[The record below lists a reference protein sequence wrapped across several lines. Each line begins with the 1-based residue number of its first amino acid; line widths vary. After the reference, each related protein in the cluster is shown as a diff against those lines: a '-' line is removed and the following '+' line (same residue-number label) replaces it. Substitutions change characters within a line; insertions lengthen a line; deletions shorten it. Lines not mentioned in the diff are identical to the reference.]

1 MATDWENPI
10 PGVTTRR
17 LSTDFKHLRIHYLA
31 DPEKGGGWS
40 DRESVRY
47 GGRESPKWR
56 REQEID
62 YKAYMGQRIWPMLSP
77 VYHNTVITMTND
89 WSVFRVIDSGV
100 RHPTVCLWIMINR
113 RGDRHIFREYYSSDR
128 SIALNC
134 AEILRITHEQI
145 TTTLI
150 DPETRKRSRES
161 LTPYVQIYEDNGI
174 PCEFADNSG
183 VGYDAV
189 SNFLLSTMARQAI
202 ATGVMPKIL
211 GNIGANKDQL
221 LNLAARPS
229 LTFDTRFAP
238 RCFQE
243 CQNMRWQDLKG
254 DPTQHS
260 APEKVMDKDKDGPD
274 CVRYAVQSQVNYI
287 LPVRR
292 PEAGSYMD
300 LINKRRLRRRDS
312 RHAVA

>member
-1 MATDWENPI
+1 M
-10 PGVTTRR
+10 PGITTRR

-31 DPEKGGGWS
+31 DPEKGGDWA

-47 GGRESPKWR
+47 GGRDAPKWR

-62 YKAYMGQRIWPMLSP
+62 YKAYMGQRVWPMLSP
-77 VYHNTVITMTND
+77 VYHNTIIPMTDD

-100 RHPTVCLWIMINR
+100 RHPTVCLWLMINR
-113 RGDRHIFREYYSSDR
+113 RGDRHVFREYYSTDR

-134 AEILRITHEQI
+134 AEISRITHEQV

-161 LTPYVQIYEDNGI
+161 LTPFVQIYEDNGI
-174 PCEFADNSG
+174 PCQFADNSRT
-183 VGYDAV
+183 GYDTV
-189 SNFLLSTMARQAI
+189 SNFLLSAMARQAI
-202 ATGVMPKIL
+202 ATGVMPKTL

-221 LNLAARPS
+221 LLLAEKPS
-229 LTFDTRFAP
+229 LTFDLRFTP
-238 RCFQE
+238 RSFQE
-243 CQNMRWQDLKG
+243 CQNLRWQELTG
-254 DPTQHS
+254 DPTQKA

-274 CVRYAVQSQVNYI
+274 CVRYAVQTEMGYI
-287 LPVRR
+287 HPVKRNE
-292 PEAGSYMD
+292 PGSYAD
-300 LINKRRLRRRDS
+300 ILAKRRLRRRDS